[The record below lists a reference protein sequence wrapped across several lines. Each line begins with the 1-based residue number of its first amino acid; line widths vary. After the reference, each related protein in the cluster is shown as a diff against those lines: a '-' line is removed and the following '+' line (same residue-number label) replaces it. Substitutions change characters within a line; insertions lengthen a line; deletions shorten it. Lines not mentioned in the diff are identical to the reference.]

1 MTSHNTVSNKS
12 LLFYMTSP
20 PTHQLDA
27 AGFLLKFPHGAL
39 VPCPLPVASGR
50 SRHIHKSWRLD
61 LRIITTYLLIR
72 GKVMTSQRTLH
83 IYIYMSDCPHAVLLL
98 KFETLKNNKA
108 TSKNQIQ
115 QETPST
121 IWILDSTSLS
131 SSLLFMLPSTFLVC
145 TQFKDLSSVGSGN
158 WLAPEGKGLSSFSKT
173 FLGFEQL

>member
-1 MTSHNTVSNKS
+1 
-12 LLFYMTSP
+12 MTSP

-27 AGFLLKFPHGAL
+27 AGFLRFPHGAL

-61 LRIITTYLLIR
+61 LRTYHYNISPDKRKGHDFSKNITYY
-72 GKVMTSQRTLH
+72 
-83 IYIYMSDCPHAVLLL
+83 IYISDCPHAVLLL

-115 QETPST
+115 QETSST

-131 SSLLFMLPSTFLVC
+131 SSLLFILPSTFLVC

-173 FLGFEQL
+173 FLGFERLEKKHPGCLGYSI

>member
-1 MTSHNTVSNKS
+1 
-12 LLFYMTSP
+12 
-20 PTHQLDA
+20 
-27 AGFLLKFPHGAL
+27 
-39 VPCPLPVASGR
+39 
-50 SRHIHKSWRLD
+50 
-61 LRIITTYLLIR
+61 
-72 GKVMTSQRTLH
+72 MTSQRTLH
-83 IYIYMSDCPHAVLLL
+83 IIYIYMSDCPHAVLLL

-131 SSLLFMLPSTFLVC
+131 SSLLFMLPSTFPVC

-173 FLGFEQL
+173 FLGFDLKQKASWLFRIQYIGDDKLGTCGGLQPLSGSLLNNQYKGKYEGLFRCSCGVIFQKFPN

>member
-1 MTSHNTVSNKS
+1 
-12 LLFYMTSP
+12 
-20 PTHQLDA
+20 
-27 AGFLLKFPHGAL
+27 
-39 VPCPLPVASGR
+39 
-50 SRHIHKSWRLD
+50 
-61 LRIITTYLLIR
+61 
-72 GKVMTSQRTLH
+72 MTSQRTLH
-83 IYIYMSDCPHAVLLL
+83 IIYIYMSDCPHAVLLL

-173 FLGFEQL
+173 FLGFDLKQKASWLFRTQYIGDDTLGTCGGLQPLSGPY